1 MSLINVNVPNLLNGV
16 SQQADPLRFVTQGN
30 EQINGMSSVT
40 EGLSKRNGSK
50 FLYKLSNSSYQ
61 NYNPKIHFIN
71 RDRNERY
78 VVLMY
83 GNIEKSNSAIS
94 DYGKIRIWDIDTGAQ
109 MPLEIRYEDRELIEQ
124 GLPIISWGTSANVS
138 NPQFPY
144 VSSDWDDGEPI
155 WATQNYSSGRSN
167 PVYYIGKNPQ
177 KNVKMFTVA
186 DSTFVLNT
194 DRIVRTTTVDAVTFS
209 NKTVTR
215 VGTTATVNLGTG
227 ISNVNFQVGELF
239 QIEGTT
245 LIAGVSRVTGRPN
258 GTSFTFDTIDS
269 GPTTYSNT
277 VTIKKGER
285 LVPFDMPH
293 TLKRQANGIFLLE
306 RNYWDARSAG
316 SPVNNPNP
324 SFVGKKIN
332 DIFMYRS
339 RLGFLADENVILSEN
354 SSFYNFYRT
363 EMSTLLDSDPIDVST
378 AHSKVSILKH
388 AVPFSE
394 RLVLFS
400 DESQF
405 YMTAVDV
412 LTPKTASIQQ
422 TTEFSV
428 DQLAKPSIVGK
439 NIFFPFSRGQFSG
452 IMEYFV
458 TQDTLEFNGT
468 DVTAAIPA
476 YLQGTIRKITA
487 SSNEQI
493 VVVLT
498 EDAPSTLY
506 IYKYFTA
513 EDQKIQS
520 SWSKWE
526 YPENENVKI
535 LDAEFIENELYL
547 VVDNASEETTDFLDF
562 YGEPNDNLVFSNRG
576 IYLESLNIKEL
587 TNDVQNSDFIKLDK
601 KFDES
606 KVLSKTYNAQ
616 TDTTDFVLPITT
628 TKNIGVTQRYKEPET
643 VYSYDGTPNNDNF
656 IVKKPFDNL
665 FEYGLINRGTSVSL
679 LQFQS
684 FGQDTATRSVVS
696 LSGRGSR
703 NFYSSA
709 NSTQDV
715 TNVSQVNGVFCNIC
729 AIPYFPSSYSNL
741 YSIHWVVE
749 KWVGGFLTDYLI
761 SRPYPDYTG
770 FFFDISSADNPLFHT
785 SGAVPAGIAYSTNLP
800 ASLPLYPWEV
810 DTWYSNLSFVYT
822 IYGQN
827 PPGFGFQPD
836 PFSKITDTDTFV
848 RRGSELSSSVL
859 AEVKAGKNY
868 TVATQENSL
877 TELDYPNTP
886 QGRYWLNRTKVTI
899 NGNHLN
905 TPLWFGIPYEF
916 RYQFSNP
923 QLRLGGGGNQR
934 TAVSDGRFQVKNG
947 SLTFNDTV
955 AFNVEVTAP
964 FRDKNVYKFSNYT
977 LGRGDAVI
985 DSLPVK
991 SGAFRFPVLSRN
1003 DKELKVEI
1011 VNNTPFPSS
1020 FISMDWEA
1028 FYSARARR
1036 I

>member
-1 MSLINVNVPNLLNGV
+1 MALVNVNIPNLLNGV
-16 SQQADPLRFVTQGN
+16 SQQADPLRFVTQGK

-50 FLYKLSNSSYQ
+50 FLYKLSNNSYQ
-61 NYNPKIHFIN
+61 DHFPKVHFIN

-83 GNIEKSNSAIS
+83 GNLEKFNSAVS
-94 DYGKIRIWDIDTGAQ
+94 DYGKIRIWDINTGA
-109 MPLEIRYEDRELIEQ
+109 PLPIETRYEDSELIEQ
-124 GLPIISWGTSANVS
+124 GLPITSWGESANAN
-138 NPQFPY
+138 NPQYPY
-144 VSSDWDDGEPI
+144 IASDWDDQEPI
-155 WATQNYSSGRSN
+155 WGASQGTYSSGRYE
-167 PVYYIGKNPQ
+167 PVYYIGRNPQ

-194 DRIVRTTTVDAVTFS
+194 DRIVRTTKVDAVTVS

-227 ISNVNFQVGELF
+227 VSNQNFQIGELI

-245 LIAGVSRVTGRPN
+245 LISGVARVTGRPN

-269 GPTTYSNT
+269 GPTTYSNN
-277 VTIKKGER
+277 VTIRKGER

-293 TLKRQANGIFLLE
+293 TLKRQANGNFLLE

-316 SPVNNPNP
+316 SPANNPNP

-339 RLGFLADENVILSEN
+339 RLGFLSDENVILSEN

-394 RLVLFS
+394 RLVLFA

-405 YMTAVDV
+405 YMTAVDI

-428 DQLAKPSIVGK
+428 DQLAKPAIVGK

-498 EDAPSTLY
+498 EDAPTTLY

-547 VVDNASEETTDFLDF
+547 VVDNASEEATNSSEYFT
-562 YGEPNDNLVFSNRG
+562 NRG
-576 IYLESLNIKEL
+576 VYLETINIKEL

-601 KFDES
+601 RFDES
-606 KVLSKTYNAQ
+606 KILSKTYDAEN
-616 TDTTDFVLPITT
+616 DTTSFVLPITT
-628 TKNIGVTQRYKEPET
+628 TKNIEVIQRYKEPET
-643 VYSYDGTPNNDNF
+643 VYSYDNTPNDDNF
-656 IVKKPFDNL
+656 IIKKPFDKL
-665 FEYGLINRGTSVSL
+665 FEYELINRGTSVNL

-684 FGQDTATRSVVS
+684 FGQDDSFTSVVS
-696 LSGRGSR
+696 LAGRGSR

-709 NSTQDV
+709 GSTQDV

-729 AIPYFPSSYSNL
+729 AIPWIPSSYNNL

-749 KWVGGFLTDYLI
+749 KWVGGLLTDFLL
-761 SRPYPDYTG
+761 SRPYPDYTD
-770 FFFDISSADNPLFHT
+770 FYFDASSYDNPLFRT
-785 SGAVPAGIAYSTNLP
+785 SGVVPNGIAYTDNLP
-800 ASLPLYPWEV
+800 TSLPLYPWEV
-810 DTWYSNLSFVYT
+810 DAWYSNLSYIYT
-822 IYGQN
+822 IYGED

-836 PFSKITDTDTFV
+836 PFSKITDTNTYV
-848 RRGSELSSSVL
+848 RRGSETSFTILP
-859 AEVKAGKNY
+859 EVKAGKNY
-868 TVATQENSL
+868 PVTTQENVL
-877 TELDYPNTP
+877 TELSYQNSPVEP
-886 QGRYWLNRTKVTI
+886 AFLNRTKITL
-899 NGNHLN
+899 NGNHLT

-964 FRDKNVYKFSNYT
+964 FRNKNVYKFSNYT
-977 LGRGDAVI
+977 LGRGDSII
-985 DSLPVK
+985 DSFPIK
-991 SGAFRFPVLSRN
+991 SGTFRFPVLSRN

-1011 VNNTPFPSS
+1011 VNSTPFPSS

-1036 I
+1036 V